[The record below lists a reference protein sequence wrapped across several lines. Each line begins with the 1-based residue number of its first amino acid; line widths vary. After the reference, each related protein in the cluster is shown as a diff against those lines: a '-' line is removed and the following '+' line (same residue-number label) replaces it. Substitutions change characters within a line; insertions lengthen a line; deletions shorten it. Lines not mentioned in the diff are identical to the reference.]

1 MTEKEFIDWI
11 KGYVDGVHP
20 YSASPKQWQYLK
32 EKVYSININQ
42 GSNSYVI
49 DSNWT
54 TNIA

>member
-11 KGYVDGVHP
+11 KGYIDGVHP

-32 EKVYSININQ
+32 EKVNSINE
-42 GSNSYVI
+42 GSNSYI
-49 DSNWT
+49 LDSKWT

>member
-11 KGYVDGVHP
+11 RGYVDGVHP

-32 EKVYSININQ
+32 EKINNINQ
-42 GSNSYVI
+42 GSNSYVLYG
-49 DSNWT
+49 NWT

>member
-11 KGYVDGVHP
+11 TGYVDGVHP

-32 EKVYSININQ
+32 EKVYSINK
-42 GSNSYVI
+42 GSNSYVL

>member
-11 KGYVDGVHP
+11 RGYVDGVHP

-32 EKVYSININQ
+32 EKVNSINN
-42 GSNSYVI
+42 GPEKYTVDNSM
-49 DSNWT
+49 WT

>member
-32 EKVYSININQ
+32 EKVNSINNGLEKYTVDNIM
-42 GSNSYVI
+42 
-49 DSNWT
+49 WT

>member
-11 KGYVDGVHP
+11 KGYVDGVHS

-32 EKVYSININQ
+32 EKINNINH
-42 GSNSYVI
+42 GSNSYVL
-49 DSNWT
+49 DGNWT

>member
-1 MTEKEFIDWI
+1 MTEKEFTDWI
-11 KGYVDGVHP
+11 KGYVDGVHS

-32 EKVYSININQ
+32 EKVNSINQ
-42 GSNSYVI
+42 GSNSYVL

>member
-1 MTEKEFIDWI
+1 MSEKEFIDWI

-32 EKVYSININQ
+32 EKVNSISK
-42 GSNSYVI
+42 GSNSYI
-49 DSNWT
+49 FNSNWT